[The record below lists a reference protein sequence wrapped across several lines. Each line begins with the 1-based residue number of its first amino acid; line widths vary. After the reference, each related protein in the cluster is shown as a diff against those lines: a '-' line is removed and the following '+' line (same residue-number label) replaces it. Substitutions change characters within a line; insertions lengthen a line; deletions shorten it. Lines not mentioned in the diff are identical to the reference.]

1 MRRAAPATFAPGWS
15 RWRPVSRG
23 PGPVWRDPRPARRWC
38 SCPST
43 PLARVSWR
51 TRRMKGGCRSPS
63 SADVC
68 GARPPS
74 PHPYGSRSPMMMGY
88 RPRVSQSF
96 STVSEAML
104 SDDAIDSVISWFAG
118 NGRDLPW
125 RHDVPPWAILVSE
138 VMLQQTPVVRV
149 LPQWTEWMRS
159 EERSVGEEGGERRGR
174 GEDEER

>member
-1 MRRAAPATFAPGWS
+1 
-15 RWRPVSRG
+15 
-23 PGPVWRDPRPARRWC
+23 
-38 SCPST
+38 
-43 PLARVSWR
+43 
-51 TRRMKGGCRSPS
+51 MKGGCRSPS

-96 STVSEAML
+96 STVSEATL

-125 RHDVPPWAILVSE
+125 RHDVPPW
-138 VMLQQTPVVRV
+138 
-149 LPQWTEWMRS
+149 RS
-159 EERSVGEEGGERRGR
+159 EEHTSELQSRGHLVCR
-174 GEDEER
+174 LLLEKKKRITTM

>member
-1 MRRAAPATFAPGWS
+1 
-15 RWRPVSRG
+15 
-23 PGPVWRDPRPARRWC
+23 
-38 SCPST
+38 
-43 PLARVSWR
+43 
-51 TRRMKGGCRSPS
+51 MKGGCRSPS

-96 STVSEAML
+96 STVSEATL

-149 LPQWTEWMRS
+149 DRKSTRLNS
-159 EERSVGEEGGERRGR
+159 SHV
-174 GEDEER
+174 